1 VNERTFQAGHAHKL
15 DDPARLEWLPPSE
28 VLDRLAVQ
36 PGSMVADIG
45 AGTGYFAIPLAR
57 AAGPTGRVFAVDFQ
71 PAMLARIR
79 AKLDAADAPANIEL
93 VEGSADR
100 TSLPEATCDLAFFA
114 NIWHEVD
121 DPAKVIE
128 EAGRILK
135 PAGRLAI
142 LDWRSDRRSPPGP
155 PDDHR
160 LAAADV
166 AASLS
171 RNGWRV
177 DTNQNVGQYSYL
189 IQARHI

>member
-1 VNERTFQAGHAHKL
+1 MNERTFQAGHAHKL

-28 VLDRLAVQ
+28 VLDSLAVQ
-36 PGSMVADIG
+36 PGSIVADIG

-57 AAGPTGRVFAVDFQ
+57 AVGPNGRVFAVDFQ

-79 AKLDAADAPANIEL
+79 AKLDAADAPANVEL

-100 TSLPEATCDLAFFA
+100 TSLPEASCDLAFFA

-121 DPAKVIE
+121 DPAAVIE
-128 EAGRILK
+128 EASRILK

-142 LDWRSDRRSPPGP
+142 LDWRSDRSSPPGP

-166 AASLS
+166 AASLP
-171 RNGWRV
+171 RNGWSV
-177 DTNQNVGQYSYL
+177 DTNRNVGHYSYL
-189 IQARHI
+189 IQAHRK

>member
-1 VNERTFQAGHAHKL
+1 MNERTFQAAHAHKL
-15 DDPARLEWLPPSE
+15 DDPERLAWLPPSE
-28 VLDRLAVQ
+28 VLDRLALP
-36 PGSMVADIG
+36 PGSIVADIG

-57 AAGPTGRVFAVDFQ
+57 AAGPNGRVFAVDFQ

-100 TSLPEATCDLAFFA
+100 TSLPESTCDLAFFA

-121 DPAKVIE
+121 DPAKVLQ
-128 EAGRILK
+128 EASRILK
-135 PAGRLAI
+135 PAARLAI
-142 LDWRSDRRSPPGP
+142 LDWRNDRSSPPGP

-166 AASLS
+166 AAFLS
-171 RNGWRV
+171 RNGWKV
-177 DTNQNVGQYSYL
+177 DTNQNVGHYSYL
-189 IQARHI
+189 IQARRE

>member
-1 VNERTFQAGHAHKL
+1 MNERTFQAGHAHKL

-28 VLDRLAVQ
+28 VLDSLALQ
-36 PGSMVADIG
+36 PGSIVADIG
-45 AGTGYFAIPLAR
+45 AGTGYFTIPLAR
-57 AAGPTGRVFAVDFQ
+57 AVGPNGRVFAVDFQ
-71 PAMLARIR
+71 PAMLAHIR

-100 TSLPEATCDLAFFA
+100 TSLPEASCDLAFFA

-121 DPAKVIE
+121 DPANVIE
-128 EAGRILK
+128 EASRILK

-142 LDWRSDRRSPPGP
+142 LDWRSDRSSPPGP

-171 RNGWRV
+171 RNGWNV
-177 DTNQNVGQYSYL
+177 DTNGNVGHYSYL
-189 IQARHI
+189 IQAHRE

>member
-1 VNERTFQAGHAHKL
+1 MNERTFQAGHAHKL

-28 VLDRLAVQ
+28 VLDSLALQ
-36 PGSMVADIG
+36 PGSIVADIG
-45 AGTGYFAIPLAR
+45 AGTGYFTIPLAR
-57 AAGPTGRVFAVDFQ
+57 AVGPNGRVFAVDFQ
-71 PAMLARIR
+71 PAMLAHIR

-100 TSLPEATCDLAFFA
+100 TSLHEASCDLAFFA
-114 NIWHEVD
+114 NIWHEMD
-121 DPAKVIE
+121 DPAAVIE
-128 EAGRILK
+128 EASRILK

-142 LDWRSDRRSPPGP
+142 LDWRSDLSSPPGP

-171 RNGWRV
+171 RNGWSV
-177 DTNQNVGQYSYL
+177 DTNRNVGHYSYL
-189 IQARHI
+189 IQAHRE